1 MPYSDWG
8 VWQGSCQCKT
18 LSALFVSKPAP
29 ARSLW
34 VEYRILHPFICPSGS
49 PNNQGGLP
57 PLYRTPGLACP
68 DSRVRV
74 HLCGPSFDFSQ
85 SWRSQPY
92 AFFLSYL
99 VTWKSFLQL
108 WLYRSSSA
116 SFQFSLRIVSYVG
129 VLWMCLCWGGE
140 PRILPFC
147 HPDPSCLCYL
157 LIDCLGCGSYHGL
170 MLIQISFLL
179 TIVENLSGM
188 RNHFVLIKFSLTHRL

>member
-1 MPYSDWG
+1 MATAFLPGPHPRAIGGGLCVLDQIFPQGQVCPDLAPNCGVEWVGPGFLPYSDWG

-116 SFQFSLRIVSYVG
+116 SFWL
-129 VLWMCLCWGGE
+129 VL
-140 PRILPFC
+140 
-147 HPDPSCLCYL
+147 
-157 LIDCLGCGSYHGL
+157 
-170 MLIQISFLL
+170 
-179 TIVENLSGM
+179 
-188 RNHFVLIKFSLTHRL
+188 